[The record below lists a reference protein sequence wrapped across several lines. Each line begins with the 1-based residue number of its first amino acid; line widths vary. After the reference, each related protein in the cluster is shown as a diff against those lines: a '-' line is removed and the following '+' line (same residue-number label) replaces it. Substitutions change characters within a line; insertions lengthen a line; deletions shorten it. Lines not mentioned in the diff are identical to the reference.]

1 MTRVG
6 GDNTLLLAVG
16 VFDAQP
22 DFEQALEDL
31 HCEGFNAREMCLLG
45 TRAAFADLVKK
56 PARPFLPRSGKPLHQ
71 RERFELPW
79 LLSDLDLRGTSGI
92 LLRTLAAQATAENE
106 RRLSASSCFIDDLG
120 EKLGPLLADDA
131 LAVLVNATDAAHQ
144 SQGARVL
151 LRHSMHPVQTY
162 AVRSMLAPER

>member
-1 MTRVG
+1 MMRPG
-6 GDNTLLLAVG
+6 GDTLLLAVG

-31 HCEGFNAREMCLLG
+31 HNEGFNAREMCLLG
-45 TRAAFADLVKK
+45 TRAAFADFVKK

-71 RERFELPW
+71 RERYELPW
-79 LLSDLDLRGTSGI
+79 FLSDLDLQGTSGI
-92 LLRTLAAQATAENE
+92 LLRTLAAQAAAESQ
-106 RRLSASSCFIDDLG
+106 RRAALSSCFIEDLG

-131 LAVLVNATDAAHQ
+131 LAVLVNAVDAAHQ

-151 LRHSMHPVQTY
+151 LRHSVHPVQTY
-162 AVRSMLAPER
+162 AVRSVVVPER